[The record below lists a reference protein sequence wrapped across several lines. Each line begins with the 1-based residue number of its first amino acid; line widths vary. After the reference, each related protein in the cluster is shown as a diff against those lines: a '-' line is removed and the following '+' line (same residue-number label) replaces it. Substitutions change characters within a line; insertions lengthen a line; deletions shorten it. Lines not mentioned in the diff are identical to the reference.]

1 MNGFFIFWTVL
12 AVILF
17 WSFGAYNRLVRL
29 RSQAIAAFPAIENQF
44 RQYVTLVQANF
55 PGGLLPL
62 AGEAQAHLRAELI
75 SAWAG
80 LVGATE
86 QFEVSLRVARAR
98 PLNAET
104 MGALVLAQQTLFTS
118 WLRLRNEP
126 PDLAGALLPEN
137 LQMQWER
144 IAQQADRARLEF
156 NQHVTAYNDA
166 IEQFPARLLAWLF
179 GFKPAQLI

>member
-1 MNGFFIFWTVL
+1 MSDFFVFWTVL
-12 AVILF
+12 AVLLF

-44 RQYVTLVQANF
+44 RQYVTLVQTNF
-55 PGGLLPL
+55 PGTPPL
-62 AGEAQAHLRAELI
+62 AGAAPTFPSAELI

-80 LVGATE
+80 LVGAAE
-86 QFEVSLRVARAR
+86 QFEVSLRVARVR
-98 PLNAET
+98 PLNAST

-118 WLRLRNEP
+118 WLRLKNEP

-137 LQMQWER
+137 LQLQWER
-144 IAQQADRARLEF
+144 ISQQADTVRLEF
-156 NQHVTAYNDA
+156 NQHVSAYNGA

-179 GFKPAQLI
+179 GFKPAQAI